1 MQTSIEMIIE
11 EVKRLSNIHEN
22 RVPSV
27 LLFETLFKAEEMHK
41 QEIEN
46 TYWNAYKE
54 GQYSGDKTAEE
65 YYQETFK
72 KDMFMEIKF
81 TNVGKKQSQKEL
93 IKEIMDLDAKDGL
106 YEISD
111 EEIYN
116 AVVKEY
122 ENVGDEKLFPNH
134 TDKDIWM
141 NGFYEGAKWY
151 REQLKKL

>member
-1 MQTSIEMIIE
+1 MIIE

-65 YYQETFK
+65 YYQKIFK

-141 NGFYEGAKWY
+141 NGFYEGVKWY

>member
-65 YYQETFK
+65 YYQKTFK